1 MDIRAHNRA
10 AWDRQVENGNQ
21 WTIPVTSEEV
31 EAARRGDW
39 SIYLTPKKA
48 VPRSWFPD
56 ALAERDVL
64 CLASGGGQQGPILAA
79 GGAKVTVY
87 DNSPAQLRRDAEVA
101 ERDDLSIRTI
111 EGDMRDLSAVEDDA
125 FDLIVHPVSNVFIPD
140 VHPVWREAVRVLR
153 SGGAI
158 LAGFT
163 NPAVYLFDE
172 DRIEKDGSMIV
183 AHRLPYSDTESLTEE
198 EIERRAGN
206 GDSLQF
212 SHTLQD
218 LIGGQTD
225 AGLLI
230 TGFYGDRYRKEDRD
244 VTSKVMDMFFATRA
258 IKPA

>member
-1 MDIRAHNRA
+1 M
-10 AWDRQVENGNQ
+10 
-21 WTIPVTSEEV
+21 
-31 EAARRGDW
+31 
-39 SIYLTPKKA
+39 
-48 VPRSWFPD
+48 
-56 ALAERDVL
+56 
-64 CLASGGGQQGPILAA
+64 
-79 GGAKVTVY
+79 
-87 DNSPAQLRRDAEVA
+87 
-101 ERDDLSIRTI
+101 
-111 EGDMRDLSAVEDDA
+111 
-125 FDLIVHPVSNVFIPD
+125 
-140 VHPVWREAVRVLR
+140 LR

-183 AHRLPYSDTESLTEE
+183 AHRLPYSDTDSLTEE

-230 TGFYGDRYRKEDRD
+230 TGFYGDRYRKEEGD
-244 VTSKVMDMFFATRA
+244 VTSKVMDVFFATRA